1 MIDKLLTFQ
10 QQYAGLEAWPIF
22 ISKYTAD
29 NEFRRLVYS
38 LSKYFLQ
45 TTLSNCNSCYFD
57 AYIQL
62 ILLKK
67 ENAMK
72 SEECLFGL
80 RAGALL
86 YGENN
91 DLNMTNVNTTN
102 ELALYH
108 IKRDPRCLKF
118 FHKVPAN
125 LDELL
130 AAMDAQVEPPFTE
143 DDVLQ
148 EFAEK
153 EFINMLA
160 ESIKEGADDA
170 TIAVAVS
177 DQKLVGKK
185 SLTKKALAT
194 YLAAAHKLVSAE

>member
-1 MIDKLLTFQ
+1 MRALKLGLFLFQ
-10 QQYAGLEAWPIF
+10 SILRTTSLGGLF
-22 ISKYTAD
+22 IAY
-29 NEFRRLVYS
+29 
-38 LSKYFLQ
+38 LSIFLQ

-153 EFINMLA
+153 DFINMLA

-177 DQKLVGKK
+177 DQKLVGQKK
-185 SLTKKALAT
+185 SYKEGPCNLPSCCA
-194 YLAAAHKLVSAE
+194 